1 MPVDSS
7 LSSTGPTWEGSEQKN
22 RISHWIGLGAGRD
35 VLGRSSLGAGE
46 EFGAQSLL
54 RRDPHPYGWS
64 FDAYIFGNTKAGP
77 EDAYR
82 YAIGEPID
90 HPAGYKVKIT
100 RPLDFMAVTDH
111 AEYAGVVP
119 LANDPNSPI
128 SKLPIAEKLKVRS
141 KDDIQRVYLF
151 LGDSLM
157 KNEPIKELVS
167 PEIAGNVWQRI
178 IGVADKYYQPGKFTT
193 FVAYEWTSTPDNR
206 NLHRNI
212 IFKDSKKV
220 PEVPFFFPRLGPS

>member
-1 MPVDSS
+1 MNKRTASAVGLLLVLAATFVVAPAW
-7 LSSTGPTWEGSEQKN
+7 PQEKN
-22 RISHWIGLGAGRD
+22 PERNAYF
-35 VLGRSSLGAGE
+35 GE
-46 EFGAQSLL
+46 THVHTS
-54 RRDPHPYGWS
+54 WS

-82 YAIGEPID
+82 YAMGEPID

-128 SKLPIAEKLKVRS
+128 SKLPIAEQLKVRS
-141 KDDIQRVYLF
+141 KEDIQRVYLF
-151 LGDSLM
+151 LGASIL

-167 PEIAGNVWQRI
+167 PEVAGNVWQRVI
-178 IGVADKYYQPGKFTT
+178 SDCRQVLPAGK
-193 FVAYEWTSTPDNR
+193 VYDLR
-206 NLHRNI
+206 GL
-212 IFKDSKKV
+212 
-220 PEVPFFFPRLGPS
+220 